1 MGNCTFVV
9 VKTEM
14 NGISRSIQIEI
25 FTAACALSLTLS
37 ELQTAASRDFHL
49 WSQNTWIF
57 S

>member
-25 FTAACALSLTLS
+25 FTAAYALSLTLS
-37 ELQTAASRDFHL
+37 ELQTAASWDFHL

-57 S
+57 L